1 MTLFS
6 AGHFDGGAS
15 GPLYLQLQRH
25 IAAALAAGELTPG
38 DCLPAERD
46 MAQMTGLSRV
56 TVRKAIQELVATGQ
70 LVQRRG
76 SGTYVAQ
83 KVERLEQALSLL
95 TSFTED
101 MARRGRSVET
111 RWISRRIDA
120 PAPEEVMALGL
131 GAGDRVTR
139 LERVRCSD
147 GVPLAIERA
156 TLSTNLLPDPEAVQS
171 SLYAVLQTR
180 GLRPTRAVQRISA
193 TSIDARDSALLG
205 VAVGAPGLK
214 IERIS
219 YLPSGQVV
227 EFTRS
232 LYRGDAYDFAVELK
246 LAPDDER
253 PAS

>member
-1 MTLFS
+1 MTLFN

-25 IAAALAAGELTPG
+25 IAAALAAGELAPG

-46 MAQMTGLSRV
+46 IAQMTGLSRV
-56 TVRKAIQELVATGQ
+56 TVRKAIQELVSAGQ

-83 KVERLEQALSLL
+83 KVEKLEQALSLL

-156 TLSTNLLPDPEAVQS
+156 ALATHLLPDPEAVQS

-253 PAS
+253 QAS